1 MLRIRSY
8 AGKFLLLSFVAAHI
22 PLLTL
27 AGYLLFVLHLN
38 SSTTWTS
45 ILLALMATL
54 TATGV
59 AFARLWVLLAPVS
72 AASSAL
78 TVYRVEGERALLPT
92 DCSTRGGWLLANVQV
107 TLDHFDHLDDVIED
121 LQESASRD
129 EFTGVYNRR
138 DGHRRLETMMRAS
151 RSEGSRL
158 SLTVIDADGLKQIN
172 DTWGHTAGD
181 TALRHLSESM
191 AREIGDAGWTARWG
205 GDEFILIIQE
215 HDGVAV
221 AEDFVERVLKDL
233 EDRPVQLEAGGQFVL
248 KSSAGTSRAELGDD
262 PVSLFK
268 RADEMLYRA
277 KQARAQHLS
286 SI

>member
-59 AFARLWVLLAPVS
+59 AFAGLWVLLAPIA

-78 TVYRVEGERALLPT
+78 TVYRDEGERALLPT
-92 DCSTRGGWLLANVQV
+92 LA
-107 TLDHFDHLDDVIED
+107 
-121 LQESASRD
+121 
-129 EFTGVYNRR
+129 RR

-151 RSEGSRL
+151 RSEDSRL
-158 SLTVIDADGLKQIN
+158 SLTVIDADSLKQIN
-172 DTWGHTAGD
+172 DTWDHTADD

-262 PVSLFK
+262 PISLFK